1 MTKSIKLS
9 LFGVMTLFAS
19 AAMAQVP
26 AAAKPA
32 DTEVWKPVPTI
43 ITPGRTNA
51 DPPSDAIILFDG
63 RNQNEWVLARD
74 GSPATWTIG
83 DGVLTVNK
91 PSGDIRTKR
100 NFTNYQLHIEW
111 RIPENVTGTDQA
123 RGNSGVYLAS
133 TDVGG

>member
-74 GSPATWTIG
+74 GSPATWTVAA
-83 DGVLTVNK
+83 GVLTVNNSSADFGTN
-91 PSGDIRTKR
+91 PNFRNNRRT
-100 NFTNYQLHIEW
+100 
-111 RIPENVTGTDQA
+111 PDG
-123 RGNSGVYLAS
+123 
-133 TDVGG
+133 